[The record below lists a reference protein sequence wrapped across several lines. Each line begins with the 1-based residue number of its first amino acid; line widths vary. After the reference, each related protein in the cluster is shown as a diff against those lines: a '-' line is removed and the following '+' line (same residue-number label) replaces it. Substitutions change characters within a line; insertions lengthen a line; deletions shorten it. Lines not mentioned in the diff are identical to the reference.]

1 MNNMFI
7 LENSIVGFFYIKLY
21 KYLSFFRELKL
32 NNFLR

>member
-7 LENSIVGFFYIKLY
+7 LENGLVGSFILDFVSIC
-21 KYLSFFRELKL
+21 LSFCELKL